1 MSFPRC
7 DNRKFSGIE
16 WFGDIPSHWTMT
28 RLGHLCS
35 DINDVNHEMPKAVYE
50 GVPFLSAKD
59 LLDDGTLN
67 FTNDVKMISEEDFE
81 NLSKKI
87 RPQRDDIIY
96 SRIGTLGKARLVQT
110 DQQFSVSYSCCVV
123 RVSEETVCK
132 KFICQ
137 LLDGEMLLTEA
148 RSSDAN
154 KRNRR
159 T

>member
-67 FTNDVKMISEEDFE
+67 FTNDVKMISE
-81 NLSKKI
+81 
-87 RPQRDDIIY
+87 
-96 SRIGTLGKARLVQT
+96 
-110 DQQFSVSYSCCVV
+110 
-123 RVSEETVCK
+123 
-132 KFICQ
+132 
-137 LLDGEMLLTEA
+137 
-148 RSSDAN
+148 
-154 KRNRR
+154 
-159 T
+159 